1 MLSDECVLMLLCH
14 EKENP
19 IEKWKKMIGPMD
31 PVEAKVKKFK
41 NNFRKLIQL
50 HFEQR

>member
-1 MLSDECVLMLLCH
+1 MFYKHLKKPFYEEIYKYMLSDECVLMLLCH

-31 PVEAKVKKFK
+31 PVDAKV
-41 NNFRKLIQL
+41 
-50 HFEQR
+50 